1 MTNLTCKDCPERH
14 EACHDHC
21 ERFTAWRKQH
31 EAEADYNRRMMKSA
45 IVYHSD
51 GEDRHRAKGRK
62 RYFGANG
69 GADR

>member
-1 MTNLTCKDCPERH
+1 MTTPPCKGCPERH

-21 ERFTAWRKQH
+21 QRFAAWRAQH
-31 EAEADYNRRMMKSA
+31 RAELDYNHKMTASA
-45 IVYHSD
+45 VAYHAD
-51 GEDRHRAKGRK
+51 HEDKHRQRGRK